1 MNEEYLFRTEDGASP
16 LSFKL
21 EHAEGTLEMY
31 GHINSY
37 GFIDY
42 SFFLDQVDLDGGT
55 YGGYWNTSEK
65 YGNFDEEDMQSP
77 NGPEQ
82 EWFFLVADILNSYDF
97 KERKCLGLPKTC
109 YLPTT

>member
-1 MNEEYLFRTEDGASP
+1 MNKLDEEYFFRTEDGASP

-21 EHAEGTLEMY
+21 ELAEGTFEMY

-42 SFFLDQVDLDGGT
+42 SFFLDQVQLDGGT

-65 YGNFDEEDMQSP
+65 YGNFDTDDMKSP
-77 NGPEQ
+77 NGPTQ
-82 EWFFLVADILNSYDF
+82 EWFFLVADVLDSYDF
-97 KERKCLGLPKTC
+97 KKRNWKSAL
-109 YLPTT
+109 